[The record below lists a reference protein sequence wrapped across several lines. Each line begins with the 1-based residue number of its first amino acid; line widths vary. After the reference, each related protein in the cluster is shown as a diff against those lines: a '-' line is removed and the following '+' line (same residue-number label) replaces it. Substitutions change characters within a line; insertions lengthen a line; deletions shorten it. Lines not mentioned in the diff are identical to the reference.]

1 MKIASTIARYLLGL
15 IFLVFGFNHFVPFI
29 PAGPMPAGPA
39 GQFMGALMTTH
50 YMYVV
55 AFFEVLPAILLLINR
70 YVPLA
75 LTFLGPVIFNILLV
89 GLLMAHIALPMAIV
103 LVILWFLLF
112 FRHRTAFAGLFQ
124 AHSAA

>member
-29 PAGPMPAGPA
+29 PTGPMPTGPV
-39 GQFMGALMTTH
+39 GEFTEALMVTH
-50 YMYVV
+50 YIYVV
-55 AFFEVLPAILLLINR
+55 AFFEVAPAILLLINR

-89 GLLMAHIALPMAIV
+89 GVLMTHIALPMAIV
-103 LVILWFLLF
+103 LVILWFLIFL
-112 FRHRTAFAGLFQ
+112 RHRTAFSGIFQ
-124 AHSAA
+124 ASS